1 MAKYFLDTG
10 ILLGFV
16 RGSGY
21 AKYAEEKYQL
31 FEPQNEI
38 FISVVTIGEILSL
51 SIQFNWGDSKKILLK
66 KTINEIPCVDINT
79 EEVLNRYA
87 EIDAFCLGKNSKATL
102 TVGISAKI
110 LQKNDLWIASTAS
123 VLNATLV
130 TIDKDFDL
138 LNKKYLD
145 VIYIDK
151 LQKIEN

>member
-87 EIDAFCLGKNSKATL
+87 EIDAFCLGKNSKTPL
-102 TVGISAKI
+102 PVGISAKV

-123 VLNATLV
+123 VLNATLL

-145 VIYIDK
+145 VVYIDK